1 MKKYS
6 LFIITLFFFNINL
19 TYAKGDKGI
28 IGISYDLGTFI
39 INEIEKNSAASKND
53 LRINDQ
59 MIEIDGLILQDLNPD
74 EVNLVFDKESILNLE
89 WNHETS

>member
-39 INEIEKNSAASKND
+39 INEIEKNSQHFKLALCVSRVKN
-53 LRINDQ
+53 Q
-59 MIEIDGLILQDLNPD
+59 
-74 EVNLVFDKESILNLE
+74 K
-89 WNHETS
+89 